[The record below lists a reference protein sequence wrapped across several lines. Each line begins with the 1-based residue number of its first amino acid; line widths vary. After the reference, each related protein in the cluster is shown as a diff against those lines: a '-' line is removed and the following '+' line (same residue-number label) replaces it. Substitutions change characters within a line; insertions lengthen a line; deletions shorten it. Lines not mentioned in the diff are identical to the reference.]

1 MAGHM
6 LKEIK
11 EMKRN
16 NFHKDIENLPYELYR
31 KQFTGE

>member
-11 EMKRN
+11 EMKKS
-16 NFHKDIENLPYELYR
+16 NFHNDITQIPYELYK